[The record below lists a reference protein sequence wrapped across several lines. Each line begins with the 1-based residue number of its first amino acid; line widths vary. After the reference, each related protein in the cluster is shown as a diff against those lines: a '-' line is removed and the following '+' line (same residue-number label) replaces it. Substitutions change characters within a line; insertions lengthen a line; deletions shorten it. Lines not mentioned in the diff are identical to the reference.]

1 MDERERKRAK
11 REAER
16 EALIAA
22 LRRDL
27 GLEVS
32 REELI
37 AALFAGYPEV
47 GEPDLEEPVR
57 VEQAGKPRRKRDA
70 NARR

>member
-1 MDERERKRAK
+1 MGERERKRAK

-16 EALIAA
+16 EAVLAA

-37 AALFAGYPEV
+37 AALFAGYPGRE
-47 GEPDLEEPVR
+47 DLEETVR
-57 VEQAGKPRRKRDA
+57 VEQAGPPRRDGD
-70 NARR
+70 